1 MVELGEAVGGMG
13 MRERCGV
20 IAVRSYGGR
29 DVGRMLVE
37 GLKSL
42 QHRGQESWGVWS
54 PEGFAFR
61 RSGLV
66 SHSLEV
72 YLATVPNGIKSGIGH
87 VRYSTVGGEGYI
99 QPVEVGGKLALAH
112 NGTIANYK
120 QLAKSLGLRGPAAGS
135 DSIVAGHLLIRLV
148 EGSGGD
154 WVAALA
160 RFSRMVSGSFCLAM
174 ALPDG
179 TLMAARDPIGFRPL
193 CIGIDESDDT
203 YVVASESCAL
213 DALGARM
220 LRDLRPG
227 ELVVLS
233 DGGVENHRFSEP
245 LGKGVCSFEYVYF
258 AHPSSVIDGV
268 SVYEVRK
275 RLGRLMA
282 GRLHAEADVV
292 VPIPESA
299 RPAALGL
306 SEASGIPMEEAL
318 VKDRYLQKGRMRGF
332 VEPDHAVRAE
342 VARWIVPV
350 KRAIEG
356 KRVVLVDDSVV
367 RGVTARI
374 VIESVR
380 RAGARS
386 VVLVSTFPPILH
398 PCMMGMD
405 FPDREELIAH
415 RAAVAAAARG
425 GTLLEEIAREIGADS
440 VLFSTPE
447 DVAKAIGKKE
457 SELCFSCVTG
467 DYGAMMDLPL
477 GIPRKEFK
485 GV

>member
-1 MVELGEAVGGMG
+1 

-42 QHRGQESWGVWS
+42 QHRGQESWGIWT

-61 RSGLV
+61 RPGLV
-66 SHSLEV
+66 SQSMDV
-72 YLATVPNGIKSGIGH
+72 YLATVPNGIASGIGH

-99 QPVEVGGKLALAH
+99 QPVDVGGRLALAH
-112 NGTIANYK
+112 NGTIANYRH
-120 QLAKSLGLRGPAAGS
+120 LAKSLGLRGPPAGS
-135 DSIVAGHLLIRLV
+135 DTIVAGHLLMRLV
-148 EGSGGD
+148 DGCGGD
-154 WVAALA
+154 WVGALA
-160 RFSRMVSGSFCLAM
+160 MFSRMASGSFCFAI
-174 ALPDG
+174 ALRNG
-179 TLMAARDPIGFRPL
+179 TLMAARDPFGFRPL
-193 CIGIDESDDT
+193 CIGVIDSDDT

-213 DALGARM
+213 DAVGARL
-220 LRDLRPG
+220 LRDVSPG
-227 ELVVLS
+227 ELLVLS
-233 DGGVENHRFSEP
+233 EGGVESYRFFER
-245 LGKGVCSFEYVYF
+245 LGRRVCSFEYVYF
-258 AHPSSVIDGV
+258 AHPSSVIDGI

-275 RLGRLMA
+275 RLGRIMA
-282 GRLHAEADVV
+282 DRLHAEADVV
-292 VPIPESA
+292 VPVPESA

-306 SEASGIPMEEAL
+306 SEASGIPVEEAL

-332 VEPDHAVRAE
+332 VEPDQAVRAE

-374 VIESVR
+374 VVESVR

-386 VVLVSTFPPILH
+386 VVLVSTFPPIIH

-405 FPDREELIAH
+405 FPDREELIAY
-415 RAAVAAAARG
+415 RASVIAGSNGRG
-425 GTLLEEIAREIGADS
+425 LLEGIAREIGADG
-440 VLFSTPE
+440 VVFSTPE
-447 DVAKAIGKKE
+447 DVARAIGTPE

-467 DYGAMMDLPL
+467 DYGEVKDLPV
-477 GIPRKEFK
+477 GVSRQEFK